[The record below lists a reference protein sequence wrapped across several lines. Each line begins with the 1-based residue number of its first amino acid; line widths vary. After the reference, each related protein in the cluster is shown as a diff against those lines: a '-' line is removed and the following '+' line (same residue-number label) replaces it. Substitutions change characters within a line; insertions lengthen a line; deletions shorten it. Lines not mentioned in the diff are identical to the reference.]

1 MINRGSLI
9 LNMIHLSLLMGYIS
23 QTFKVS
29 VIKPSLDPAV
39 LVNYTSI
46 HLQPSFYL
54 KDRKSSFKLKCLI
67 KDTYTSKK
75 AFFFFKSF
83 TNHKIN
89 TYCMMW

>member
-75 AFFFFKSF
+75 ASFFFLNLSQITKS
-83 TNHKIN
+83 TP
-89 TYCMMW
+89 TV